1 MTAIPWTP
9 APSPCHTPWQRERR
23 GAVEDS
29 INPELRRRLA
39 ARKRQ
44 TAFES
49 ERREQ
54 RAREPYRPR
63 SSDAR
68 FWVWFYVIAFIIFA
82 VIGWL
87 VE

>member
-1 MTAIPWTP
+1 M
-9 APSPCHTPWQRERR
+9 
-23 GAVEDS
+23 EDS

-44 TAFES
+44 ALEG
-49 ERREQ
+49 ELREQ